1 MSRSMIADYNETLRK
16 VSNSLQNAL
25 ETFGPSSHQYR
36 AILGILEECL
46 QDIENEKAR
55 TQTQVVDSDM
65 LSAAMEFLKI
75 GK

>member
-1 MSRSMIADYNETLRK
+1 M
-16 VSNSLQNAL
+16 SNSLQNAL

-36 AILGILEECL
+36 AILGMLRECI

-55 TQTQVVDSDM
+55 TQAQVVESDI

-75 GK
+75 GD